1 MFNGRKKVSETDL
14 EEHIY
19 SHEVFDGA
27 LLEVLNA

>member
-1 MFNGRKKVSETDL
+1 MFDGFHQVSETDL